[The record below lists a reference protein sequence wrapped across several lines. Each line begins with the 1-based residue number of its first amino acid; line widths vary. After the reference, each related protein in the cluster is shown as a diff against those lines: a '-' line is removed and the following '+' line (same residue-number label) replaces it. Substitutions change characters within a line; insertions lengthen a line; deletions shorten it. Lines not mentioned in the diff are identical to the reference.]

1 MTAGA
6 SVYGALRKLPRGLRR
21 EDGAFWRWANA
32 GEIGDAQ
39 MQDVRNSAM
48 RIVCAGLVFLVN
60 VILPAIALAQKAPD
74 KPTIAVSA
82 DPREGGT
89 IWLIDPDGAD
99 QRAILDIVGNPL
111 PLGLAWSPDG
121 RKLAFHTEVNGNVDI
136 YVMNADGRNLKQLTE
151 APAEDSWPQW
161 HPSNQRI
168 IFTSDRDG
176 NFEIYVMTAEGE
188 GIENLTNDPVIDI
201 DPAWSP
207 DGRNIVFSSK
217 RGKTLGDLFV
227 MDANGEDL
235 RNLTNHRALD
245 TQPKWSPDGSQ
256 ILWTSHRD
264 GTGDIFLMNADGGNA
279 AKLNAFAAP
288 RDHWE
293 ELEPTWSPDG
303 EMVAYVTA
311 GGGDSFI
318 ILAIA
323 GADEAE
329 QGRLQIGARTRS
341 PAWFDPDFIG
351 AFAVSPAA
359 KRILTWSWLKRAVH
373 GN

>member
-1 MTAGA
+1 MQKI
-6 SVYGALRKLPRGLRR
+6 RKMFMWIVCVNLLFL
-21 EDGAFWRWANA
+21 ANIILLMNA
-32 GEIGDAQ
+32 G
-39 MQDVRNSAM
+39 
-48 RIVCAGLVFLVN
+48 
-60 VILPAIALAQKAPD
+60 AQKAPD

-89 IWLIDPDGAD
+89 IWLIDPDGAN
-99 QRAILDIVGNPL
+99 QRAILDISGNPL

-121 RKLAFHTEVNGNVDI
+121 RKLAFHTEVKGNIDI

-151 APAEDSWPQW
+151 DPAEDSWPQW
-161 HPSNQRI
+161 HPGSQRI
-168 IFTSDRDG
+168 IFTSNRDE

-188 GIENLTNDPVIDI
+188 IIENLTNDPVIDI

-207 DGRNIVFSSK
+207 DGRKIVFSSK

-227 MDANGEDL
+227 MDANGENL
-235 RNLTNHRALD
+235 QNLTNHRALD
-245 TQPKWSPDGSQ
+245 TQPKWSPDGEK

-264 GTGDIFLMNADGGNA
+264 GTGDIFLMDADGVNP

-303 EMVAYVTA
+303 EKVAYVTA
-311 GGGDSFI
+311 GGGDSFV

-329 QGRLQIGARTRS
+329 QGRLQIGTRTRS

-351 AFAVSPAA
+351 AFSVFPVDKHS
-359 KRILTWSWLKRAVH
+359 LTWGWLKRAVH
-373 GN
+373 DD

>member
-1 MTAGA
+1 M
-6 SVYGALRKLPRGLRR
+6 VLALWDAAETFARR
-21 EDGAFWRWANA
+21 FVRWRNA
-32 GEIGDAQ
+32 GEVGS
-39 MQDVRNSAM
+39 VEM
-48 RIVCAGLVFLVN
+48 RKIRKLTMRLVCTGMFFLGN
-60 VILPAIALAQKAPD
+60 IFLPAFALAQKAPD
-74 KPTIAVSA
+74 KPAIAVTA

-89 IWLIDPDGAD
+89 IWLIDPDGANG
-99 QRAILDIVGNPL
+99 RAILDIGGNPL

-121 RKLAFHTEVNGNVDI
+121 RKLAFHTESHGNVDI
-136 YVMNADGRNLKQLTE
+136 YVMNADGRNLKQLTD

-161 HPSNQRI
+161 HPNNQRI
-168 IFTSDRDG
+168 IFTSNRDG
-176 NFEIYVMTAEGE
+176 NFEIYLMTVEGKV
-188 GIENLTNDPVIDI
+188 IENLTDDPVIDI

-227 MDANGEDL
+227 MDANGENL

-245 TQPKWSPDGSQ
+245 TQPKWSPDGTQ

-264 GTGDIFLMNADGGNA
+264 GTGDIFLMDADGANA

-303 EMVAYVTA
+303 GMVAYVTA

-329 QGRLQIGARTRS
+329 QGRLQIGTRTRS

-351 AFAVSPAA
+351 SFSVSHAA
-359 KRILTWSWLKRAVH
+359 KRTLTWGWLKRVVH
-373 GN
+373 GNRQLGD

>member
-1 MTAGA
+1 M
-6 SVYGALRKLPRGLRR
+6 RKL
-21 EDGAFWRWANA
+21 
-32 GEIGDAQ
+32 
-39 MQDVRNSAM
+39 RNTTM
-48 RIVCAGLVFLVN
+48 WIVCVGLLFLANIILLVN
-60 VILPAIALAQKAPD
+60 ARAQKAPD

-89 IWLIDPDGAD
+89 IWLIDPDGAN
-99 QRAILDIVGNPL
+99 QRAILDISGNPL
-111 PLGLAWSPDG
+111 PLGLAWSPNG
-121 RKLAFHTEVNGNVDI
+121 RKLVFHTEVKGNVDI

-151 APAEDSWPQW
+151 EPAEDSWPQW
-161 HPSNQRI
+161 HPGSRRI
-168 IFTSDRDG
+168 IFTSNRDD

-188 GIENLTNDPVIDI
+188 MIENLTNDPVIDI
-201 DPAWSP
+201 DPKWSP
-207 DGRNIVFSSK
+207 DGRKIVFSSK

-227 MDANGEDL
+227 MDANGENL
-235 RNLTNHRALD
+235 QNLTNHRALD
-245 TQPKWSPDGSQ
+245 TQPKWSPDGEK

-264 GTGDIFLMNADGGNA
+264 GTGDIFLMDADGANP

-329 QGRLQIGARTRS
+329 QGRLQIGTRTRS

-351 AFAVSPAA
+351 AFSVFPVA
-359 KRILTWSWLKRAVH
+359 KRSLTWGWLKRAVQLD
-373 GN
+373 